1 MKPPAHGLE
10 HLVSAFQSLTTH
22 EPGLGDGALVRLGVG
37 TGVGEADGLGVGD
50 AVGFGV
56 GALVTHVH
64 ACGST
69 ELSQ

>member
-1 MKPPAHGLE
+1 MYAVL
-10 HLVSAFQSLTTH
+10 AA
-22 EPGLGDGALVRLGVG
+22 GARRALAAWWQLLHHRRLGVG
-37 TGVGEADGLGVGD
+37 AGVGEADGLGVGD